1 MMAWVMVLGLMSLVN
16 VTMVGATASLA
27 GSIPDSSFLVILSR
41 YLKKKA
47 EPSLALLYPVEAA
60 SRLERLRRAISLA
73 SGGLAAAAA
82 AASIWAFAQGW
93 GLVGAA
99 AVTLWVLA
107 ANLAFLAV
115 PVGIWRRRVARMPD
129 GVLDEAA
136 RKLYPHAENDQR

>member
-1 MMAWVMVLGLMSLVN
+1 MLAWAMVLGLASLVN
-16 VTMVGATASLA
+16 VTMAGAMASLA

-41 YLKKKA
+41 YLKKKT
-47 EPSLALLYPVEAA
+47 EPLPALLYPVEAA
-60 SRLERLRRAISLA
+60 SRLERLRRAISLV

-82 AASIWAFAQGW
+82 AASIWALAQGW
-93 GLVGAA
+93 GLVGAV

-115 PVGIWRRRVARMPD
+115 PVGIWRRRAARMPD

-136 RKLYPHAENDQR
+136 SKLNPHAENHKR